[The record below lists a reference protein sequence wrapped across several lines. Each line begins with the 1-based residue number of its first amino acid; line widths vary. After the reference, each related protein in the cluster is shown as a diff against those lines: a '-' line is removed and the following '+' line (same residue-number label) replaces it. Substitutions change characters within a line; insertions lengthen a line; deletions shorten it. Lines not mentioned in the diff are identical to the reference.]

1 MIFIGKISHESYMCI
16 HFFLHKIKDEFELN
30 IIMSVFQLDNCL
42 SDEQGKKLLKYI
54 LRYNS

>member
-1 MIFIGKISHESYMCI
+1 MKATCVFIFFFSLQFF
-16 HFFLHKIKDEFELN
+16 FFLHKIKDEFELN

-42 SDEQGKKLLKYI
+42 SDEKGKKLLKYI